1 MKKIE
6 QEINADDLI
15 YKTGD
20 KKIVKHMISKIETI
34 RPIGREIYNK
44 SKKFSKSTK
53 PKNRN
58 KK

>member
-6 QEINADDLI
+6 QEINTDDLI

-20 KKIVKHMISKIETI
+20 KKIVKHMISKLETI

-44 SKKFSKSTK
+44 FNKFSNSTK